1 MVYIKDFLLI
11 YNQVFSAKDERSD
24 MKASMF
30 MCLIHMMGQV
40 WLSVVHIRGWI
51 GENSTTR

>member
-1 MVYIKDFLLI
+1 MKYSFSFYVFISMVYIKEFLLI

-30 MCLIHMMGQV
+30 MWLIHMMGWV
-40 WLSVVHIRGWI
+40 CLL
-51 GENSTTR
+51 

>member
-1 MVYIKDFLLI
+1 MYNNSLAWLFIKDFLLM

-30 MCLIHMMGQV
+30 TWLIHMMGRV
-40 WLSVVHIRGWI
+40 CLL
-51 GENSTTR
+51 